1 MWLRRPMRLETDMT
15 ILLGVLLNYV
25 RRKWRERL
33 AADAASWTARA
44 IIRSIST
51 ARSDDHKRERE
62 VRWRCARAPALIRIF
77 RRSRRPSDRT
87 TMRLLVYAA
96 TFGPA
101 IAWLTGEVSAATV
114 SVRASS
120 KQLALICAKTGGE
133 FFSSPTGYG
142 CITFNCGGSRGHCSV
157 TCNSDGLC
165 TAAMPI
171 APSRRAR

>member
-1 MWLRRPMRLETDMT
+1 MT

-33 AADAASWTARA
+33 AADVPSWTART
-44 IIRSIST
+44 IIRSISMS
-51 ARSDDHKRERE
+51 RSDDHGRD
-62 VRWRCARAPALIRIF
+62 VGWRCARAPALIRIF
-77 RRSRRPSDRT
+77 RRRRRPSGR
-87 TMRLLVYAA
+87 TMRLFVCAA
-96 TFGPA
+96 TFATA
-101 IAWLTGEVSAATV
+101 IAWLAGEVSAATV

-142 CITFNCGGSRGHCSV
+142 CITFNCGGSGGHCSV
-157 TCNSDGLC
+157 TCNGDGLC
-165 TAAMPI
+165 TGAMPI